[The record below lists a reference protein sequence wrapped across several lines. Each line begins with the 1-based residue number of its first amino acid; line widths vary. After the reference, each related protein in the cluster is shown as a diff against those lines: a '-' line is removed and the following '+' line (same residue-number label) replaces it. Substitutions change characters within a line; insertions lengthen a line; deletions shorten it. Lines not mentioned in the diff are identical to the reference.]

1 MHAILLTSDQQAK
14 SPRNGG
20 NLALVLRLVFWY
32 SLEQDE
38 MSGNDQLATCTRCG
52 GRIEPFGRMR
62 HQFVDAEFQPMCVG
76 CAREL
81 VPERVAETEEM
92 DRRWGPEHNN
102 KS

>member
-1 MHAILLTSDQQAK
+1 MLCPGDHQAK
-14 SPRNGG
+14 IAG
-20 NLALVLRLVFWY
+20 NRRYFTLVPRLVFWY

-52 GRIEPFGRMR
+52 GRIEPFGHMR
-62 HQFVDAEFQPMCVG
+62 HHFVDAEFQPICVG

-81 VPERVAETEEM
+81 VPERVAEAEEM
-92 DRRWGPEHNN
+92 DRRWGPEHKN

>member
-1 MHAILLTSDQQAK
+1 MLCSAVSDHQAK
-14 SPRNGG
+14 IAG
-20 NLALVLRLVFWY
+20 NRRDFTLVRRLVFWY

-62 HQFVDAEFQPMCVG
+62 HHFVDAEFQPICVG

-81 VPERVAETEEM
+81 VPERVAEAEEM